1 MKCLIIGGGNAALRY
16 VESLLWDNDI
26 DIVLC
31 SVDVCGKTRKL
42 ARDFNLP
49 IVSIQ
54 ELSNN
59 TINSYKCIIVCLPPL
74 VKTTYVKHIIDGLG
88 YLGTLILEKPL
99 AITYE
104 DLRYY
109 EDLLIR
115 LKQNCAV
122 LCLRDYLPETYSIP
136 SAPQYDIV
144 FYSELKDFRNNIIH
158 QLPHVLSWL
167 YTNKHIVK
175 SVRVID
181 NNLVGETANGT
192 FSITFESNMDSP
204 GVIINGIKY
213 PPLNYR
219 KFLLNAVKEILLRN
233 AALARNDMEKAI
245 KVASFICQILE
256 NQPNK

>member
-42 ARDFNLP
+42 AREFNLP
-49 IVSIQ
+49 IISIQ
-54 ELSNN
+54 ELSDN

-74 VKTTYVKHIIDGLG
+74 VKTAYVKHIIDGLG
-88 YLGTLILEKPL
+88 FSGTIILEKPL
-99 AITYE
+99 AITFE
-104 DLRYY
+104 DLSYY
-109 EDLLIR
+109 EDLFLR

-122 LCLRDYLPETYSIP
+122 LCLRDFLPETYNIP
-136 SAPQYDIV
+136 SAPRYDIV
-144 FYSELKDFRNNIIH
+144 FYSEFKDFRNNITH

-175 SVRVID
+175 SVRIID
-181 NNLVGETANGT
+181 NNLVGETENGT

-204 GVIINGIKY
+204 GVIINSFKY

-219 KFLLNAVKEILLRN
+219 KFLLNAVKEISLRN
-233 AALARNDMEKAI
+233 AILARNDMEKAI
-245 KVASFICQILE
+245 KVASFICQILA
-256 NQPNK
+256 NHPNK

>member
-1 MKCLIIGGGNAALRY
+1 MKFLIIGGGNAALRY

-31 SVDVCGKTRKL
+31 SMDVCGKTRKL
-42 ARDFNLP
+42 AREFSLP
-49 IVSIQ
+49 IVSFQ
-54 ELSNN
+54 ELSND
-59 TINSYKCIIVCLPPL
+59 TINSYKCIIVCLPPS

-88 YLGTLILEKPL
+88 FLGTIILEKPL
-99 AITYE
+99 AITFE

-109 EDLLIR
+109 EDLLLR

-122 LCLRDYLPETYSIP
+122 LCLRDYLPETYCIP
-136 SAPQYDIV
+136 SALQYDIV
-144 FYSELKDFRNNIIH
+144 FYSEIKDFRNNIIH

-175 SVRVID
+175 SVRIID
-181 NNLVGETANGT
+181 NNLVGETESGP
-192 FSITFESNMDSP
+192 FSIVFESNMDSP

-219 KFLLNAVKEILLRN
+219 KLLLNAVKEIMLRD

-245 KVASFICQILE
+245 EVASFICQILAD
-256 NQPNK
+256 QPNK